1 MTRAEAVKA
10 CKKSR
15 VVFGENFLINQKTL
29 EKVKFWDFQKD
40 DLGSRARKI
49 IQKGGRETGKT
60 EYILPCRVLHS
71 IASKPRSRTLL
82 IAPQETHL
90 TKALSAIEY
99 QLRSDLL
106 KETFNGVIKR
116 KPHYEIRFFNGHVFN
131 AAVAGPRGDQL
142 RGFHADTVIIDE
154 APLMTQL
161 AWAAAGGCINENA
174 DQGIYGVPTGVR
186 SNNYYRFTTD
196 GNYELHH
203 VPSWLAPTFTD
214 EKRKEKIDFYGGVNT
229 PEFQHEVAGE
239 HGSPTFGVYNPEDMA
254 KGLINF
260 PFLKLSLSG
269 DELAGPN
276 KQIVINNIIRQIKE
290 QCGDKPLHIGADL
303 GYSSD
308 PAEIVLGEAR
318 GLKIRSIARLHL
330 EHVKYTDQ
338 VLILEALY
346 KALNVLGLGID
357 NGNNGLAVCQ
367 MLLERIPEIV
377 FKMEAI
383 NFGGTTLI
391 DPVQDIKEYTKK
403 FMTTLQLGAIQR
415 GEWELPGIDGRFAD
429 QDFECQYSE
438 HTYTTVG
445 DGRVTYKKG
454 NDHII
459 DADRCMFYVRWKQ
472 SQAPSNGGIYF

>member
-1 MTRAEAVKA
+1 MMTRAEKN
-10 CKKSR
+10 KRLKEDR
-15 VVFGENFLINQKTL
+15 VYFGQNLMIDQRTGER
-29 EKVKFWDFQKD
+29 VRFWDFQKE
-40 DLGSRARKI
+40 DLLSQSRKI
-49 IQKGGRETGKT
+49 IHKDGRETGKT
-60 EYILPCRVLHS
+60 EMVLPCRATHS
-71 IASKPRSRTLL
+71 FSRPRRKTLL

-90 TKALSAIEY
+90 VKALTAIEY
-99 QLRSDLL
+99 QLRSELL
-106 KETFNGVIKR
+106 SGTFNGVIKR
-116 KPHYEIRFFNGHVFN
+116 KPHYVIVFNNGHVFN

-154 APLMTQL
+154 AALMTEQ
-161 AWAAAGGCINENA
+161 AWAAAGGCINEGA
-174 DQGIYGVPTGVR
+174 EQAIYGVPTGVR

-196 GNYELHH
+196 GTYELHH
-203 VPSWLAPTFTD
+203 CPSWLAPTFTD
-214 EKRKEKIDFYGGVNT
+214 EKRQEKLDFYGGENT

-254 KGLINF
+254 KGLINY
-260 PFLKLSLSG
+260 PYLKLSLCG
-269 DELAGPN
+269 DDLASFDKSTIIGN
-276 KQIVINNIIRQIKE
+276 IVKQIKDH
-290 QCGDKPLHIGADL
+290 CSDKPIYIGADL

-308 PAEIVLGEAR
+308 PAEITFHEER
-318 GLKIRSIARLHL
+318 GMNIRTLARLHL

-338 VLILEALY
+338 IIIIKALY
-346 KALNVLGLGID
+346 ETLNLLGIGID

-367 MLLERIPEIV
+367 TLTEDIPAIIFKLEPV
-377 FKMEAI
+377 

-391 DPVQDIKEYTKK
+391 DPVQGIKEYNKK

-415 GEWELPGIDGRFAD
+415 GEWEIPGVNGSFAD

-459 DADRCMFYVRWKQ
+459 DADRCAFYVRWKL
-472 SQAPSNGGIYF
+472 SQREGNGGFYF